1 MPGVLEYYSITPAFL
16 PDQGGYLLE
25 LGLEKRDRSNQKK
38 IRGTTILSVRKDG
51 QGVMAA
57 DGQVTLENTIMKK
70 KAKKLRFMYNDQVLV
85 GFAGAT
91 ADAFS
96 LFERLEAKL
105 EKFNGNLPRAAVE
118 LAKDWRTDKILR
130 RLEALLIAMDKEH
143 TLILS
148 GNGDVIEPDEEVAAI
163 GSGGPYALAA
173 AKALLAH
180 TDLDPESMAL
190 ESMKIAASIC
200 LYTNEEFE
208 IKTLTTPKKSM

>member
-1 MPGVLEYYSITPAFL
+1 MATLASSTDI
-16 PDQGGYLLE
+16 
-25 LGLEKRDRSNQKK
+25 SNQNF
-38 IRGTTILSVRKDG
+38 RATTILSVRKG
-51 QGVMAA
+51 VEGVMAA
-57 DGQVTLENTIMKK
+57 DGQVTLENTIMKQ

-91 ADAFS
+91 ADAFA
-96 LFERLEAKL
+96 LFEKLEGKL
-105 EKFNGNLPRAAVE
+105 EKYNGNLPRASVE
-118 LAKDWRTDKILR
+118 LAKDWRTDRILR
-130 RLEALLIAMDKEH
+130 RLEALLLAMDAEH

-173 AKALLAH
+173 ARALLAH
-180 TDLDPESMAL
+180 SDLDAKGIAL

-208 IKTLTTPKKSM
+208 IKFLSNPTENQR

>member
-1 MPGVLEYYSITPAFL
+1 LATLASSTDI
-16 PDQGGYLLE
+16 
-25 LGLEKRDRSNQKK
+25 SNQNF
-38 IRGTTILSVRKDG
+38 RATTILSVRKG
-51 QGVMAA
+51 VEGVMAA
-57 DGQVTLENTIMKK
+57 DGQVTLENTIMKQ

-91 ADAFS
+91 ADAFA
-96 LFERLEAKL
+96 LFEKLEGKL
-105 EKFNGNLPRAAVE
+105 EKYNGNLPRASVE
-118 LAKDWRTDKILR
+118 LAKDWRTDRILR
-130 RLEALLIAMDKEH
+130 RLEALLLAMDAEH

-173 AKALLAH
+173 ARALLAH
-180 TDLDPESMAL
+180 SDLDAKGIAL

-208 IKTLTTPKKSM
+208 IKFLSNPTENQR

>member
-1 MPGVLEYYSITPAFL
+1 MVLAVKKK
-16 PDQGGYLLE
+16 DN
-25 LGLEKRDRSNQKK
+25 SNQK
-38 IRGTTILSVRKDG
+38 IRATTILSVRKGG

-57 DGQVTLENTIMKK
+57 DGQVTLENTIVKQ
-70 KAKKLRFMYNDQVLV
+70 KAKKVRFMYNDQVLV

-96 LFERLEAKL
+96 LFEKLEAKL
-105 EKFNGNLPRAAVE
+105 EKYNGSLPRAAVE

-130 RLEALLIAMDKEH
+130 RLEAMLLAMDREH

-148 GNGDVIEPDEEVAAI
+148 GNGDVIEPDEEIAAI

-173 AKALLAH
+173 ARALMAH
-180 TDLDPESMAL
+180 STLDAKSIAL

-208 IKTLTTPKKSM
+208 VKSLPNPKENT

>member
-1 MPGVLEYYSITPAFL
+1 MARERRAI
-16 PDQGGYLLE
+16 
-25 LGLEKRDRSNQKK
+25 DRSRQR
-38 IRGTTILSVRKDG
+38 IRATTILSIRKDG
-51 QGVMAA
+51 QAVMAA

-70 KAKKLRFMYNDQVLV
+70 RAKKLRFMYSDRVLV

-96 LFERLEAKL
+96 LFEKLEGKL
-105 EKFNGNLPRAAVE
+105 EKYNGNLPRAAVE
-118 LAKDWRTDKILR
+118 LAKDWRTDRILR
-130 RLEALLIAMDKEH
+130 RLEALLLAMDQEH

-148 GNGDVIEPDEEVAAI
+148 GNGDVIEPDEDVAAI

-173 AKALLAH
+173 ARALIVH
-180 TDLDPESMAL
+180 SSLDAKSIAL

-208 IKTLTTPKKSM
+208 LKSLPDPKG

>member
-1 MPGVLEYYSITPAFL
+1 MVLAVKKK
-16 PDQGGYLLE
+16 DN
-25 LGLEKRDRSNQKK
+25 SNQK
-38 IRGTTILSVRKDG
+38 IRATTILSVRKGG

-57 DGQVTLENTIMKK
+57 DGQVTLENTIVKQ

-96 LFERLEAKL
+96 LFEKLEAKL
-105 EKFNGNLPRAAVE
+105 EKYNGSLPRAAVE

-130 RLEALLIAMDKEH
+130 RLEAMLLAMDREH

-148 GNGDVIEPDEEVAAI
+148 GNGDVIEPDEEIAAI

-173 AKALLAH
+173 ARALMAH
-180 TDLDPESMAL
+180 STLDAKSIAL

-208 IKTLTTPKKSM
+208 VKSLPNPKENT

>member
-1 MPGVLEYYSITPAFL
+1 MPGVLKYYSITPAFL
-16 PDQGGYLLE
+16 PYQGGYLLE

-38 IRGTTILSVRKDG
+38 IRGTTILSVRKEG

-91 ADAFS
+91 ADAFA

-105 EKFNGNLPRAAVE
+105 EKYNGNLSRAAVE

-130 RLEALLIAMDKEH
+130 RLEALLLAMDKEH

-148 GNGDVIEPDEEVAAI
+148 GNGDVIEPDEELAAI

-173 AKALLAH
+173 ARALMAH
-180 TDLDPESMAL
+180 SNLSAKSIAM

-200 LYTNEEFE
+200 IYTNEEFE
-208 IKTLTTPKKSM
+208 VKLLPNLKA

>member
-1 MPGVLEYYSITPAFL
+1 
-16 PDQGGYLLE
+16 
-25 LGLEKRDRSNQKK
+25 
-38 IRGTTILSVRKDG
+38 
-51 QGVMAA
+51 MAA
-57 DGQVTLENTIMKK
+57 DGQVTLEDTIMKH

-96 LFERLEAKL
+96 LFEKFEGKL
-105 EKFNGNLPRAAVE
+105 EKYNGNLPRSAVE

-130 RLEALLIAMDKEH
+130 RLEALLIAMDSKH

-173 AKALLAH
+173 ASALLAH
-180 TDLDPESMAL
+180 STLDAKSIAL
-190 ESMKIAASIC
+190 ESMNIAASIC
-200 LYTNEEFE
+200 IYTNREFE
-208 IKTLTTPKKSM
+208 IKTIPSNDND

>member
-1 MPGVLEYYSITPAFL
+1 MPSGS
-16 PDQGGYLLE
+16 
-25 LGLEKRDRSNQKK
+25 EKKDRLKQA
-38 IRGTTILSVRKDG
+38 IRGTTILSIRKDG

-57 DGQVTLENTIMKK
+57 DGQVTLENTVVKR
-70 KAKKLRFMYNDQVLV
+70 KAKKVRFMYNDQVLV

-96 LFERLEAKL
+96 LFERLEGKL
-105 EKFNGNLPRAAVE
+105 EKYNGSLPRAAVE

-130 RLEALLIAMDKEH
+130 RLEALLLTMDNEH

-173 AKALLAH
+173 ARALMAH
-180 TDLDPESMAL
+180 SNLDAKSIAL

-208 IKTLTTPKKSM
+208 VKLLHNLKKGSVRA

>member
-1 MPGVLEYYSITPAFL
+1 MREQRA
-16 PDQGGYLLE
+16 
-25 LGLEKRDRSNQKK
+25 SNRPRQR
-38 IRGTTILSVRKDG
+38 IRATTILSIRKDG
-51 QGVMAA
+51 ESVMAA

-70 KAKKLRFMYNDQVLV
+70 RAKKLRFMYNDKVLV

-96 LFERLEAKL
+96 LFEKLEGKL
-105 EKFNGNLPRAAVE
+105 EKYNGNLPRAAVE
-118 LAKDWRTDKILR
+118 LAKDWRTDRILR
-130 RLEALLIAMDKEH
+130 RLEALLLAMDREH

-148 GNGDVIEPDEEVAAI
+148 GNGDVIEPDEDVAAI

-173 AKALLAH
+173 AKALMAH
-180 TDLDPESMAL
+180 SNLDAKSIAL

-208 IKTLTTPKKSM
+208 LKSLPHA

>member
-1 MPGVLEYYSITPAFL
+1 MT
-16 PDQGGYLLE
+16 
-25 LGLEKRDRSNQKK
+25 LGHKANNRSNQT

-51 QGVMAA
+51 DGIMAA
-57 DGQVTLENTIMKK
+57 DGQVTLENTIIKQ
-70 KAKKLRFMYNDQVLV
+70 KAKKLRRMYNDQVLV

-96 LFERLEAKL
+96 LFEKLEGKL

-118 LAKDWRTDKILR
+118 LGKDWRTDRILR
-130 RLEALLIAMDKEH
+130 RLEALLLAMDKDH

-148 GNGDVIEPDEEVAAI
+148 GNGDVIEPDEDVAAI

-173 AKALLAH
+173 AKALMAH
-180 TDLDPESMAL
+180 SSLDAKSIAM

-200 LYTNEEFE
+200 LYTNQEFE
-208 IKTLTTPKKSM
+208 VKSLPDPKKNP

>member
-1 MPGVLEYYSITPAFL
+1 LVIEQRAS
-16 PDQGGYLLE
+16 
-25 LGLEKRDRSNQKK
+25 DRPRQR
-38 IRGTTILSVRKDG
+38 IRATTILSIRKDG
-51 QGVMAA
+51 QAVMAA

-70 KAKKLRFMYNDQVLV
+70 RAKKLRFMYNDRVLI

-96 LFERLEAKL
+96 LFEKLEGKL
-105 EKFNGNLPRAAVE
+105 EKYNGNLPRAAVE
-118 LAKDWRTDKILR
+118 LAKDWRTDRILR
-130 RLEALLIAMDKEH
+130 RLEALLLAMDREH

-148 GNGDVIEPDEEVAAI
+148 GNGDVIEPDEDVAAI

-173 AKALLAH
+173 ARALMAH
-180 TDLDPESMAL
+180 SNLDAKSIAL

-208 IKTLTTPKKSM
+208 LKSLPHT

>member
-1 MPGVLEYYSITPAFL
+1 MPGVLKYYSITPAFL
-16 PDQGGYLLE
+16 SHQGGYLLE
-25 LGLEKRDRSNQKK
+25 LGLEKRYGSKQKK
-38 IRGTTILSVRKDG
+38 IRGTTILSIRKEG

-70 KAKKLRFMYNDQVLV
+70 KAKKVRFMYNDQVLV

-91 ADAFS
+91 ADAFA

-105 EKFNGNLPRAAVE
+105 EKYNGNLPRAAVE

-130 RLEALLIAMDKEH
+130 RLEALLLAMDKEY

-148 GNGDVIEPDEEVAAI
+148 GNGDVIEPDEEIAAI

-173 AKALLAH
+173 AKALMAH
-180 TDLDPESMAL
+180 SDLNAKSIAI

-208 IKTLTTPKKSM
+208 VKLLPSPKA

>member
-1 MPGVLEYYSITPAFL
+1 MATPGSSTDI
-16 PDQGGYLLE
+16 
-25 LGLEKRDRSNQKK
+25 SKK
-38 IRGTTILSVRKDG
+38 FRATTILSVRKG
-51 QGVMAA
+51 GEGVMAA
-57 DGQVTLENTIMKK
+57 DGQVTLENTIMKQ

-91 ADAFS
+91 ADAFA
-96 LFERLEAKL
+96 LFEKLEGKL
-105 EKFNGNLPRAAVE
+105 EKFNGNLPRASVE
-118 LAKDWRTDKILR
+118 LAKDWRTDRILR
-130 RLEALLIAMDKEH
+130 RLEALLLAMDAEH

-173 AKALLAH
+173 ARALLAH
-180 TDLDPESMAL
+180 SDLDAKSIAL

-208 IKTLTTPKKSM
+208 IKFLPNPTENQR

>member
-1 MPGVLEYYSITPAFL
+1 LKLIL
-16 PDQGGYLLE
+16 K
-25 LGLEKRDRSNQKK
+25 KRDRSNQKK
-38 IRGTTILSVRKDG
+38 IRGTTILSVRKNG

-70 KAKKLRFMYNDQVLV
+70 KAKKVRFMYNDQVLV

-91 ADAFS
+91 ADAFA

-105 EKFNGNLPRAAVE
+105 EKYNGNLSRAAVE

-130 RLEALLIAMDKEH
+130 RLEALLLAMDKEY

-148 GNGDVIEPDEEVAAI
+148 GNGDVIEPDEEIAAI

-180 TDLDPESMAL
+180 SDLNAKSIAI

-208 IKTLTTPKKSM
+208 VKLLPNPKA

>member
-1 MPGVLEYYSITPAFL
+1 L
-16 PDQGGYLLE
+16 PSGS
-25 LGLEKRDRSNQKK
+25 EKKDRLKQA
-38 IRGTTILSVRKDG
+38 IRATTILSIRKDG
-51 QGVMAA
+51 QSVMAA
-57 DGQVTLENTIMKK
+57 DGQVTLENTVVKQ
-70 KAKKLRFMYNDQVLV
+70 KAKKVRFMYNDQVLV

-96 LFERLEAKL
+96 LFERLEGKL
-105 EKFNGNLPRAAVE
+105 EKYNGSLPRAAVE

-130 RLEALLIAMDKEH
+130 RLEALLLAMDREH

-173 AKALLAH
+173 ARALMAH
-180 TDLDPESMAL
+180 SNLDAKSIAL

-208 IKTLTTPKKSM
+208 MKFLPNPKEK

>member
-1 MPGVLEYYSITPAFL
+1 MPGVLKYYFITPAFL
-16 PDQGGYLLE
+16 PDQGGYLLK
-25 LGLEKRDRSNQKK
+25 LILKKKDRSNQKK
-38 IRGTTILSVRKDG
+38 IRGTTILSVRKNG

-70 KAKKLRFMYNDQVLV
+70 KAKKVRFMYNDQVLV

-91 ADAFS
+91 ADAFA

-105 EKFNGNLPRAAVE
+105 EKYNGNLSRAAVE

-130 RLEALLIAMDKEH
+130 RLEALLLAMDKEY

-148 GNGDVIEPDEEVAAI
+148 GNGDVIEPDEEIAAI

-180 TDLDPESMAL
+180 SDLNAKSIAI

-208 IKTLTTPKKSM
+208 VKLLPNPKA

>member
-1 MPGVLEYYSITPAFL
+1 
-16 PDQGGYLLE
+16 
-25 LGLEKRDRSNQKK
+25 
-38 IRGTTILSVRKDG
+38 
-51 QGVMAA
+51 MAA
-57 DGQVTLENTIMKK
+57 DGQVTLENTIMKR
-70 KAKKLRFMYNDQVLV
+70 KAKKLRYMYNDKVLV

-96 LFERLEAKL
+96 LFEKLEGKL

-130 RLEALLIAMDKEH
+130 RLEALLLAMDNEH

-148 GNGDVIEPDEEVAAI
+148 GTGDVIEPDEEMAAI

-173 AKALLAH
+173 AKALMAH
-180 TDLDPESMAL
+180 SDLDVRSIAM

-208 IKTLTTPKKSM
+208 VRFLPDPKKR